1 MDDLTDGTA
10 FFLAISDCFFLC
22 FFWTLEE
29 LADVGDGIVLLE
41 EGEKFGVCDALSS
54 FLEIKEL
61 WLLVKDLTIANF

>member
-1 MDDLTDGTA
+1 M
-10 FFLAISDCFFLC
+10 
-22 FFWTLEE
+22 E
-29 LADVGDGIVLLE
+29 LADVGEGIVLLE